1 MVEGE
6 VRVGEDR
13 ELELGCGAVRWG
25 SGGGVEGGVGE
36 WGVRYGAFVLGWRG
50 NKGRGVGRGGGG
62 WSFEALG
69 SEGS

>member
-1 MVEGE
+1 MVVEGE

-50 NKGRGVGRGGGG
+50 
-62 WSFEALG
+62 E
-69 SEGS
+69 